1 MILNRYKSSAGVYKR
16 IEIMENTKYAPCLD
30 RAQMEQLA
38 RILGEEVT
46 GSKLPLLL
54 EQVYLHDTPEL
65 STKWKRIFNAFA
77 EYQNEKQCS
86 NQIMRFIKLIIEPAN
101 YLGRLEKYQQL
112 LLEISKVLSFV
123 GYEVREDG
131 KIYPCMQAKNLSDA
145 EKRANNLLSKL
156 RQRDGHPAVFY
167 YCRAELLDNN
177 YFHAVFEANKG
188 LFQRLRDLSG
198 LTEDGNILIEQ
209 VFSKTPILII
219 NSFQSQSEQ
228 DEHKGFSNLL
238 KGIWGMF
245 RNPEAHEAKITW
257 NITEQDAL
265 DILCLIS
272 YCHRRLD
279 NAQRLR

>member
-1 MILNRYKSSAGVYKR
+1 MA
-16 IEIMENTKYAPCLD
+16 NTKYAPCLN

-54 EQVYLHDTPEL
+54 EQVYLKDTPEL
-65 STKWKRIFNAFA
+65 STKWKRIFNAFV
-77 EYQNEKQCS
+77 EYQNEKKCS

-101 YLGRLEKYQQL
+101 YLGRLEQYRQL

-123 GYEVREDG
+123 GYEAREDG
-131 KIYPCMQAKNLSDA
+131 KIYPGVVANTLSEA
-145 EKRANNLLSKL
+145 EKRARDLLSKL
-156 RQRDGHPAVFY
+156 QQREAHSSVFY

-188 LFQRLRDLSG
+188 LFQRIRDLSG
-198 LTEDGNILIEQ
+198 LTEDGNKLVEQ

-219 NSFQSQSEQ
+219 NKFQNQSEQ
-228 DEHKGFSNLL
+228 DEHKGFCNLL

-245 RNPEAHEAKITW
+245 RNPEAHETKITW
-257 NITEQDAL
+257 DMSEQDAL
-265 DILCLIS
+265 DILCMIS

-279 NAQRLR
+279 SAQRLR

>member
-1 MILNRYKSSAGVYKR
+1 
-16 IEIMENTKYAPCLD
+16 
-30 RAQMEQLA
+30 MEQLA

-54 EQVYLHDTPEL
+54 EQVYLKDTPEL
-65 STKWKRIFNAFA
+65 STKWKRIFNAFV
-77 EYQNEKQCS
+77 EYQNEKKCS

-101 YLGRLEKYQQL
+101 YLGRLEQYRQL

-123 GYEVREDG
+123 GYEAREDG
-131 KIYPCMQAKNLSDA
+131 KIYPCVVANTLSEA
-145 EKRANNLLSKL
+145 EKRARDLLSKL
-156 RQRDGHPAVFY
+156 QQREAHSSVFY

-188 LFQRLRDLSG
+188 LFQRIRDLSG
-198 LTEDGNILIEQ
+198 LTEDGNKLVEQ

-219 NSFQSQSEQ
+219 NKFQNQSEQ
-228 DEHKGFSNLL
+228 DEHKGFCNLL

-245 RNPEAHEAKITW
+245 RNPEAHETKNTW
-257 NITEQDAL
+257 DMSEQDAL
-265 DILCLIS
+265 DILCMIS

-279 NAQRLR
+279 NAQKVRM

>member
-1 MILNRYKSSAGVYKR
+1 MYMGIKTAQCLN
-16 IEIMENTKYAPCLD
+16 

-54 EQVYLHDTPEL
+54 GQVYLKDTPEL
-65 STKWKRIFNAFA
+65 STKWKRIFNAFV

-86 NQIMRFIKLIIEPAN
+86 NQIMHFIKLIIEPAN
-101 YLGRLEKYQQL
+101 YLGRLDQYQQL
-112 LLEISKVLSFV
+112 LLEISKILSFV
-123 GYEVREDG
+123 GYEAREDG
-131 KIYPCMQAKNLSDA
+131 KIYPCTHAKNLSEA
-145 EKRANNLLSKL
+145 EQRANNLLSKL
-156 RQRDGHPAVFY
+156 KQRDGHPSVFY
-167 YCRAELLDNN
+167 YCRVELLDNN

-188 LFQRLRDLSG
+188 LFQRIRDLSG
-198 LTEDGNILIEQ
+198 LTEDGNKLIEQ

-219 NSFQSQSEQ
+219 NNYLSQSEQ
-228 DEHKGFSNLL
+228 DEHKGFCNLL
-238 KGIWGMF
+238 KGICGMF
-245 RNPEAHEAKITW
+245 RNPEAHETKVTW

-265 DILCLIS
+265 DILCMIS